1 MNASD
6 IYGTLYSP
14 ADGTIDPN
22 GICQATT
29 RYAKQKGA
37 KVRMRYNAYDCN

>member
-37 KVRMRYNAYDCN
+37 KVRMRYNAVCN